1 MENEENPR
9 RALLFSSA
17 FQHKEGFYFEGCLHQ
32 ACWHTSEAANEV
44 GKQRL
49 RSYEEKA
56 SKKEN
61 GKPIRL

>member
-17 FQHKEGFYFEGCLHQ
+17 FQHKEGFYFEGYLHQ
-32 ACWHTSEAANEV
+32 ACWHTSEPANEV
-44 GKQRL
+44 RNQRH

-61 GKPIRL
+61 GKPSRL